1 MNQPEE
7 NQRPKLR
14 DYVAVLVRRRKAIR
28 ITAAACIVTTLAL
41 TFLLPAYYQSTGTIL
56 IQQQEVPQDL
66 VRSTVTSYADERV
79 QEISERVMTTQNLL
93 DIIHRYD
100 LYPAE
105 RKRKTR
111 EQLIE
116 RMRKDVDFKM
126 ISADVVD
133 PRSGVPRQA
142 TIAFTVAY
150 RSRSADQAVRVATE
164 LVNLYLNENLTERTR
179 LAEDASG
186 FLKDES
192 GELSKHIAELEAQ
205 LAKFKSEHLN
215 ALPDTAQINLQF
227 LDRAEQ
233 DLRDTE
239 TRRMSV
245 DQQRVYLQG
254 QLAQMKPNSMLTD
267 DDGQRIMSPTDRLKL
282 LKSQLAS
289 AEALYAPSHPDIA
302 RLKREIAGLEAQEG
316 NLPATNDLLR
326 DLEQARGE
334 LGQARQKYAENHPD
348 VQRLQKRVAALEAA
362 VAAQP
367 SNGAQAATPGA
378 TQTAA
383 AQASATAGLW
393 GSSGRDKPDNPA
405 YIELQAQLNGTT
417 NDLHA
422 LDEQIAALRNK
433 VEDYRHKV
441 MVEPEVER
449 QYRQLTRDYESA
461 QVKYQEVRSKQ
472 MEAQFAQ
479 NLEADRKGERF
490 ELIEPPLPPEEPVS
504 PNRPAILILGFIL
517 TLGLGAGVAAILE
530 SVDET
535 VRGRLDVTQLL
546 AASPLALVPRI
557 VTQNDLRIERR
568 RFRLALGATALAGI
582 AAILAIHFL
591 YMPLDVLWFTA
602 LRHFGM

>member
-7 NQRPKLR
+7 NPRPKLR

-93 DIIHRYD
+93 DIIRRYD

-142 TIAFTVAY
+142 TIAFSVAY
-150 RSRSADQAVRVATE
+150 KSRSADQAVRVATE

-192 GELSKHIAELEAQ
+192 GELSKRIADLEAQ
-205 LAKFKSEHLN
+205 LARFKSEHLN

-227 LDRAEQ
+227 LDRAQQ

-326 DLEQARGE
+326 DLEDARGQ
-334 LGQARQKYAENHPD
+334 LGQAKQKYAENHPD
-348 VQRLQKRVAALEAA
+348 VQRLEKRVAALEAA
-362 VAAQP
+362 VAAQRP
-367 SNGAQAATPGA
+367 
-378 TQTAA
+378 A
-383 AQASATAGLW
+383 AQLPVSSALFATTLP
-393 GSSGRDKPDNPA
+393 GRDKPDNPA
-405 YIELQAQLNGTT
+405 YIELQAQLNAST

-422 LDEQIAALRNK
+422 LDDQISALRNK
-433 VEDYRHKV
+433 VEDYQHKV

-461 QVKYQEVRSKQ
+461 QLKYQEVRSKQ

-504 PNRPAILILGFIL
+504 PNRPAILILGLIL
-517 TLGLGAGVAAILE
+517 ALGLGAGVAAILE

-546 AASPLALVPRI
+546 TVPPLALVPRI
-557 VTQNDLRIERR
+557 TTQNDLRIQRR
-568 RFRLALGATALAGI
+568 RFRLALGATAVAGI
-582 AAILAIHFL
+582 AAIAAIHFL